1 MKKKFLTILTLLT
14 VCVTSA
20 WADGVTLNAFSGT
33 RDFTKDVSSN
43 WSALTKNITIYS
55 PSEASPTLMFTS
67 VGNDLAFNSTNGL
80 QFGSSSKGCALV
92 FYISAPSNI
101 SVDVVYRD
109 KETEFKLD
117 YMGTSPLE
125 AVTSSNYTT
134 AGTNKSSVK
143 LSSTNTTGTLS
154 ATGAAAG
161 YYKVYA
167 DLRAYIKT
175 LTVTAST
182 TYTVTYK
189 ANGGTGDDVV
199 DNAAASVADCP
210 NTFTAPTGKAFS
222 GWNTAADGNGTAY
235 AVGAAVTGPLTLFA
249 QWSTA
254 YSVTYNGNGADSGS
268 APSDAKAYA
277 EGNTVTV
284 LGNTGSLVK
293 NGYTFI
299 GWNTADDGTGT
310 DYAAGATFAI
320 GAADVTLYAVWAEN
334 DYSWSQKTTS
344 GTIAVNSEVETSIGG
359 KMVVTTA
366 TIKYAGTGIEFS
378 SSAEVTVT
386 LNKKMQAGTV
396 IIGTL
401 YYNSDKEDRTL
412 FLQNSSKTTKA
423 TWRLDAV
430 ASTKTS
436 ETFTYTV
443 VSGDGLAGS
452 NVFVLKRKNN
462 VYLTS
467 LIVVNCA
474 DEYAVSTIAD
484 RNYAT
489 YVTKEKLDFTDV
501 TDAKAYIATGLNGA
515 EDAVYLTR
523 IYKVPADEPII
534 IYTTATEATTVYVP
548 KTSDAADD
556 VSGNLLIA
564 GDGTTAYNG
573 VLGKTI
579 YYLASDQFHQADAGT
594 LQSGKAYLAIPSGQG
609 APAAIRIEEGENNA
623 TAIEAVEETEGAVK
637 FFENGNLYIMR
648 EGVVYDVMGRIV
660 K

>member
-1 MKKKFLTILTLLT
+1 MKKILSLLALLLTI
-14 VCVTSA
+14 CSGA
-20 WADGVTLNAFSGT
+20 WADGVTLTAFSGT
-33 RDFTKDVSSN
+33 RNFTSDTSTN
-43 WSALTKNITIYS
+43 WSALTKNGTIYS

-80 QFGSSSKGCALV
+80 QFGSSSAGCALV

-101 SVDVVYRD
+101 SVDVVRRD
-109 KETEFKLD
+109 KDTEFKLD

-125 AVTSSNYTT
+125 AVTSSNYKT
-134 AGTNKSSVK
+134 AGTNKSSVT

-175 LTVTAST
+175 LSVTAST

-189 ANGGTGDDVV
+189 ANGGTGEDIEDDK
-199 DNAAASVADCP
+199 AASVAE
-210 NTFTAPTGKAFS
+210 NTFTAPDGKAFS
-222 GWNTAADGNGTAY
+222 GWNTAADGSGTAY
-235 AVGAAVTGPLTLFA
+235 AVGAAVASNLTLYA

-254 YSVTYNGNGADSGS
+254 YSVTYNGNGAGSGS
-268 APSDAKAYA
+268 APTDAKAYA

-293 NGYTFI
+293 SGYTFI

-310 DYAAGATFAI
+310 DYAAGATFDM
-320 GAADVTLYAVWAEN
+320 GAADVTLYAVWAKN

-344 GTIAVNSEVETSIGG
+344 GTVAVDSEVETSTGG

-396 IIGTL
+396 ITGVL
-401 YYNSDKEDRTL
+401 YYGSTKEDRTL
-412 FLQNSSKTTKA
+412 YLQNSTKTTKA

-430 ASTKTS
+430 ESTKTS

-443 VSGDGLAGS
+443 VAGDGLAGS
-452 NVFVLKRKNN
+452 DVFVLKRKNN

-467 LIVVNCA
+467 LTVANCA
-474 DEYAVSTIAD
+474 PASQDITVG
-484 RNYAT
+484 
-489 YVTKEKLDFTDV
+489 
-501 TDAKAYIATGLNGA
+501 ATGF
-515 EDAVYLTR
+515 
-523 IYKVPADEPII
+523 
-534 IYTTATEATTVYVP
+534 ATIGLPFATTVPEGVTAYAVESVTDSKVKMSSAIAAGTTIPANKGYVIVASPEETYTFTEVAEAEYEGTNLLQAVGATP
-548 KTSDAADD
+548 KAATTDAPIYVFAITDATNKKVGFKKATSGSLGAYKAYLPGSVSTQNSLPLSFEDEATAINGVAEEASDAAPIK
-556 VSGNLLIA
+556 VVTAKGIQIGKFNVA
-564 GDGTTAYNG
+564 G
-573 VLGKTI
+573 
-579 YYLASDQFHQADAGT
+579 QQ
-594 LQSGKAYLAIPSGQG
+594 
-609 APAAIRIEEGENNA
+609 
-623 TAIEAVEETEGAVK
+623 VK
-637 FFENGNLYIMR
+637 
-648 EGVVYDVMGRIV
+648 
-660 K
+660 

>member
-1 MKKKFLTILTLLT
+1 MKKILSLLALLLTI
-14 VCVTSA
+14 CSGA
-20 WADGVTLNAFSGT
+20 WADGVTLTAFSGT
-33 RDFTKDVSSN
+33 RNFTSDASTN
-43 WSALTKNITIYS
+43 WSATTKNITIYS

-67 VGNDLAFNSTNGL
+67 VGNNLAFNSNNGL
-80 QFGSSSKGCALV
+80 EFGSSSKGCALV

-134 AGTNKSSVK
+134 AGTNKSSVT

-175 LTVTAST
+175 LSVTAST

-189 ANGGTGDDVV
+189 ANGGTGEDIEDDK
-199 DNAAASVADCP
+199 AASVAE
-210 NTFTAPTGKAFS
+210 NTFTAPDGKAFS
-222 GWNTAADGNGTAY
+222 GWNTAADGSGTAY
-235 AVGAAVTGPLTLFA
+235 AVGAAVASNLTLYA

-254 YSVTYNGNGADSGS
+254 YSVTYNGNGAGSGS
-268 APSDAKAYA
+268 APTDAKAYA

-293 NGYTFI
+293 SGYTFI

-310 DYAAGATFAI
+310 DYAAGATFDM
-320 GAADVTLYAVWAEN
+320 GAADVTLYAVWAKN
-334 DYSWSQKTTS
+334 DYSWSQKTTT
-344 GTIAVNSEVETSIGG
+344 GTVDVDSEVETSTGG

-386 LNKKMQAGTV
+386 LNKKMQVGTV
-396 IIGTL
+396 ITGVLYYGSTKENRTL
-401 YYNSDKEDRTL
+401 Y
-412 FLQNSSKTTKA
+412 LQNSSKTTKA

-430 ASTKTS
+430 ESTKTS

-443 VSGDGLAGS
+443 VAGDGLAGS
-452 NVFVLKRKNN
+452 DVFVLKRVNN

-467 LIVVNCA
+467 LTVANCA
-474 DEYAVSTIAD
+474 PASQDITVG
-484 RNYAT
+484 
-489 YVTKEKLDFTDV
+489 
-501 TDAKAYIATGLNGA
+501 ATGF
-515 EDAVYLTR
+515 
-523 IYKVPADEPII
+523 
-534 IYTTATEATTVYVP
+534 ATIGLPFATTVPEGVTAYAVESVTDSKVKMSSAIAAGTTIPANKGYVIVASP
-548 KTSDAADD
+548 EETYTFTEVAEAEYE
-556 VSGNLLIA
+556 GTNLLQA
-564 GDGTTAYNG
+564 VGATPKAATTDAPIYVFAITDATHKKVGFKKATSGSLGAY
-573 VLGKTI
+573 
-579 YYLASDQFHQADAGT
+579 
-594 LQSGKAYLAIPSGQG
+594 KAYLPGNVATQNSLSISF
-609 APAAIRIEEGENNA
+609 EDEA
-623 TAIEAVEETEGAVK
+623 TAINGVAEEASDATPVK
-637 FFENGNLYIMR
+637 
-648 EGVVYDVMGRIV
+648 VVTAKGIQIGKFNVAGQQV